1 MSGLWNIYMNNTHI
15 YNKHFLTLLDL
26 GYFMKFTNKKKGLK
40 MWAQINTCRY
50 DYKLPFL
57 ESKGRVEIDDN
68 RVGPLFEHTFSPS
81 LSPSLSFVGIPR
93 KVQ

>member
-1 MSGLWNIYMNNTHI
+1 MGTHR
-15 YNKHFLTLLDL
+15 YR
-26 GYFMKFTNKKKGLK
+26 YKF
-40 MWAQINTCRY
+40 
-50 DYKLPFL
+50 PFL

-93 KVQ
+93 KVKSKTIKPKTN